1 MFCNRNKIIDI
12 YHWAETMVQHPDLYV
27 VPWHKPCQFALRF
40 NKVLMDGKL
49 DGKNRFSTNT
59 FIKLNNS

>member
-1 MFCNRNKIIDI
+1 V
-12 YHWAETMVQHPDLYV
+12 YQHDLSPV
-27 VPWHKPCQFALRF
+27 ATKHCLIAVGCQSSKLKLVDALRF